1 MTPCKRVHSREL
13 VQGLSDMVLQNPPTF
28 DTRIE
33 MLSCIEDNQIGIETL
48 RKKVE
53 TARIPSITS
62 NHIIGNVRQEKMLE
76 LMDSNKEVEDLRSIL
91 EEMQAEQVVLDSQ
104 RKKTEAERNFA
115 LEDVTTLTSA
125 M

>member
-28 DTRIE
+28 DNRIE

-76 LMDSNKEVEDLRSIL
+76 LMDSNKEVEDSRSIL

>member
-76 LMDSNKEVEDLRSIL
+76 LMDSNKEVEDSRSIL